1 MNARTV
7 SLEELYK
14 MRGDIAIA
22 TLETIQRDLEVVK
35 ITLEQLKAMDT
46 HYQLKSDLES
56 TGLGEIIK
64 TLRHHAPEA
73 TEGKTDAEVL
83 ALFGKTQP

>member
-64 TLRHHAPEA
+64 TLRHHAPEQ